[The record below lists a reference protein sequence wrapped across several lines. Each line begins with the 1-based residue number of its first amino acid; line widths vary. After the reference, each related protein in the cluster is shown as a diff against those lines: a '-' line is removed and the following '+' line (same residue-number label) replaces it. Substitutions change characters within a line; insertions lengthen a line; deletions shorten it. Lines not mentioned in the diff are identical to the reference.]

1 MIEDLRPAE
10 GTASRAAWEDL
21 DDEARQLYAAWL
33 AGNAR
38 AARDGE
44 SLMGSIARHPQRD
57 RIATALGFG
66 AGPVTP
72 PRTKAPAQSVRRARE
87 RKAARVRREG
97 RA

>member
-10 GTASRAAWEDL
+10 GTASRAAWEAL
-21 DDEARQLYAAWL
+21 DDAARTLYAAWL
-33 AGNAR
+33 AAGSR
-38 AARDGE
+38 AAPDHS
-44 SLMGSIARHPQRD
+44 SLMGSIERHPQRD